1 MVKNTSI
8 PKTLSPALPPN
19 GEEDKE
25 ISGELSPSP
34 LGGRDLGRGSLPP
47 ILQVGD
53 VLLSPD
59 IITEYFACDIAKCG
73 GRCCEEGDAGA
84 PVTLD
89 EIADI
94 EEQLDDLWPRLSAS
108 AQSEIDRTGV
118 AYADPE
124 GELVTCIVNNR
135 DCAFRGSQGCL
146 LRQRPI
152 SCHLYPIREK
162 RFGGNAVS
170 PSGSAEASLVGLNY
184 HRWEICKDAVE
195 KGRREGIRLYQFLRE
210 PLIRRFGDAWY
221 AELELMVEELR
232 QQGILA

>member
-1 MVKNTSI
+1 MPIFKNMELHQSSGNNPLPNPSLSEGSI
-8 PKTLSPALPPN
+8 
-19 GEEDKE
+19 
-25 ISGELSPSP
+25 
-34 LGGRDLGRGSLPP
+34 LPP

-59 IITEYFACDIAKCG
+59 IITEYFVCDITKCG

-135 DCAFRGSQGCL
+135 DCAFRGPQGCL
-146 LRQRPI
+146 LCQRPI

-162 RFGGNAVS
+162 KIGDFI
-170 PSGSAEASLVGLNY
+170 GLNY

-195 KGRREGIRLYQFLRE
+195 KGRREDVRLYQFLRE
-210 PLIRRFGDAWY
+210 PLIRHFGSAWY
-221 AELELMVEELR
+221 QELETMISELR
-232 QQGILA
+232 KQGFNI